1 MFERILIP
9 LDGSLRSERA
19 LAVAADLAGAGSG
32 EVILSSVV
40 TEPTYLRR
48 EGDQPPTAEAV
59 LAGERETAMR
69 SLEDVS
75 QRLKLAGVTTQM
87 EVRVAPTVAPALL
100 DIIQTS
106 HADLVIM
113 CSHGRTGFTRWSL
126 GSVAQKIARQATVPT
141 LVLRADGPD
150 LMSATGDGPNLVGDS
165 AGKSRSVCALVPL
178 DGSPEAETAIEPA
191 ARLVSALAAPGQG
204 ALHLL
209 HVVQMEDADNLDP
222 SAKQSLLHEAEAYLY
237 NVAER
242 FAREPFVGNSLA
254 VTWSVVFDPDAAGA
268 IIAAAE
274 SSGDTVDANNLTSA
288 PPYDLIA
295 MASHG
300 RSGFQLWALGSV
312 TERVL
317 QTSALPLLI
326 VRSDSATTR
335 PAAHG
340 AEKPEADLEMSAWPG
355 YEPTPAKT
363 PTR

>member
-1 MFERILIP
+1 VIERSSAMFERILVP
-9 LDGSLRSERA
+9 LDGSLRAERA
-19 LAVAADLAGAGSG
+19 LPLAADLAGAGSG
-32 EVILSSVV
+32 EVILASVV
-40 TEPTYLRR
+40 TEPTNLRR
-48 EGDQPPTAEAV
+48 EEDQPPTAEAV

-75 QRLKLAGVTTQM
+75 QRLELAGVTTQM

-100 DIIQTS
+100 DIIQTA

-113 CSHGRTGFTRWSL
+113 CSHGRTGFQRWTL

-150 LMSATGDGPNLVGDS
+150 LMSATGDGP
-165 AGKSRSVCALVPL
+165 RSLCALVPL
-178 DGSPEAETAIEPA
+178 DGSSEAEMALEPA
-191 ARLVSALAAPGQG
+191 ARLASALAAPGQG

-209 HVVQMEDADNLDP
+209 HVVQLEDANHTALN
-222 SAKQSLLHEAEAYLY
+222 ARQSLQQEAEMYLRR
-237 NVAER
+237 VAER
-242 FAREPFVGNSLA
+242 LTGAPLASLSLT
-254 VTWSVVFDPDAAGA
+254 VSWSVIFDPDAAAA
-268 IIAAAE
+268 ILEQRADR
-274 SSGDTVDANNLTSA
+274 S
-288 PPYDLIA
+288 YDLIA

-326 VRSDSATTR
+326 VRSDSAITR

-340 AEKPEADLEMSAWPG
+340 AEKPEAELEMLAWPG
-355 YEPTPAKT
+355 YEPTPTKT